1 MTRLSTLY
9 GAATSIRRD
18 RPLTL
23 DELMRV
29 APGIRAR
36 CATCLNAVCTAH
48 YQKGRESA
56 G

>member
-18 RPLTL
+18 RQLTL

-29 APGIRAR
+29 APGKSRKRR
-36 CATCLNAVCTAH
+36 CRKSCCLTVTMAPAATA
-48 YQKGRESA
+48 
-56 G
+56 